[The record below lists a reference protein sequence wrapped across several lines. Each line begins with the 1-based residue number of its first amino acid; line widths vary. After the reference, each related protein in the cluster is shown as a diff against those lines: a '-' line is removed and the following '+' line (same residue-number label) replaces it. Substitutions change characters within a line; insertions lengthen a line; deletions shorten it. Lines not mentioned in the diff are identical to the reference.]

1 MTAAPASRQPDL
13 RLELET
19 PRLRIRP
26 YRSSDLDDVYEVL
39 RDPAV
44 FWWVSEP
51 FTRERAAVWLADEIA
66 FVERDN
72 AGRHAVVLR
81 ETGEVIGGV
90 GLVPRDLQHGREIEL
105 GYHLRHDLWGNGYAT
120 EAGQACVAQAAASGL
135 NRIIA
140 LIYVD
145 NPRSEAVAR
154 RLGFAPE
161 GRLLWAGLPHR
172 LWART
177 LAAGLAAGPALG

>member
-1 MTAAPASRQPDL
+1 MSSPDL
-13 RLELET
+13 RLDLAT
-19 PRLRIRP
+19 SRLLVRP
-26 YRSSDLDDVYEVL
+26 YRASDLDDVYEVL

-44 FWWVSEP
+44 FWWATEP
-51 FTRERAAVWLADEIA
+51 YTRERAAQWLADEIA

-90 GLVPRDLQHGREIEL
+90 GLVPRDLPHGREIEL
-105 GYHLRHDLWGNGYAT
+105 GYHLRHDLWGRGYAT
-120 EAGQACVAQAAASGL
+120 EAGAACRGRAAAAGL
-135 NRIIA
+135 TRVIARIYLANR
-140 LIYVD
+140 
-145 NPRSEAVAR
+145 RSEAVAC

-177 LAAGLAAGPALG
+177 LGAGLAADPALG